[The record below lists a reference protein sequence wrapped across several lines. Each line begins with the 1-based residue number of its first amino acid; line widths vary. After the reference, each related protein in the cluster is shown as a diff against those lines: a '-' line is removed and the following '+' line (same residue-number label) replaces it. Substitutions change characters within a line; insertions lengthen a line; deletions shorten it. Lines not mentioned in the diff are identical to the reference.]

1 MEVQKPRKGL
11 ILAIRGFALM
21 GALLLLLPIQAAAA
35 DVRAANGNQ
44 TIGSGTTITDD
55 LYIFGSNVN
64 VQGTVDGTV
73 VAAGGTVTVAGH
85 VIRDVMVAGGT
96 VDINGPVGGSVRVAG
111 GIVTIN
117 GAVTGDVV
125 AAGGTVN
132 INSDA
137 AVGRDLVLGG
147 GQVTVAGPVARNV
160 MLGSGTVTIQNTV
173 GGNVTGG
180 VDRLTLSSGAKVSGY
195 LDYISRNSAVIDS
208 GATVAG
214 AVSRHTPSNST
225 PQFNGPALPALSF
238 IVWLRGWIG
247 ISILGLLLVLL
258 FPAFGTRATETLQ
271 HRPGASVGIGTAI
284 LVITP
289 IAGIIAFIVG
299 LIVGGWW
306 LAVLLFP
313 AYILALAL
321 GYVVS
326 GLVIGRWTAS
336 RFGWTLHPAWIA
348 VGGLFVLTVVG
359 SIPVLGGLISLF
371 AALFGL
377 GALAIAAT
385 TRPPAG
391 RVVTRVAA

>member
-1 MEVQKPRKGL
+1 MNMRTPRKGL
-11 ILAIRGFALM
+11 ILAIRLFGLV
-21 GALLLLLPIQAAAA
+21 GALLLLLPMHAAAA
-35 DVRAANGNQ
+35 DVRAGNGDQ

-73 VAAGGTVTVAGH
+73 VAAGGTVTITGH
-85 VIRDVMVAGGT
+85 VTRDVMVAGGT
-96 VDINGPVGGSVRVAG
+96 VDINGPVDGSVRVAG
-111 GIVTIN
+111 GTVTIN

-132 INSDA
+132 VSSDA
-137 AVGRDLVLGG
+137 SIGRDLVLGA

-160 MLGSGTVTIQNTV
+160 MLGSGTVTIQDRV
-173 GGNVTGG
+173 GGNVTGT
-180 VDRLTLSSGAKVSGY
+180 VDRLTLASGAKVSGY
-195 LDYISRNSAVIDS
+195 LDYTSNHPAVIDS

-214 AVSRHTPSNST
+214 TVSPHTPTSTT
-225 PQFNGPALPALSF
+225 PQFGGPAPPALSV
-238 IVWLRGWIG
+238 IGWLQGWIG

-258 FPAFGTRATETLQ
+258 FPAFSTKMTEALQ
-271 HRPGASVGIGTAI
+271 HRPGASIGFGAAI

-299 LIVGGWW
+299 LLVGGWW

-326 GLVIGRWTAS
+326 GMVIGRWTAT
-336 RFGWTLHPAWIA
+336 RFGWTLHPAWIV

-359 SIPVLGGLISLF
+359 SIPVLGWIISLF

-391 RVVTRVAA
+391 QAVARAAA